1 MSGEIEAAGAAVTAG
16 LVAGA
21 IERGGPAGEHVH
33 GACPNCGAELHG
45 EFCSAC
51 GQPAHLHRTLGHMI
65 EEFLHGILHFDT
77 RAWRTLPLLVF
88 RPGTLTREY
97 IHGKR
102 ARYISPLAMFLLLI
116 FTMFAVFAF
125 AGGASIGVTREA
137 SVETSEAPVTP
148 EAAAAPET
156 AVARD
161 ARQPKVDP
169 EKGDIFQQIRAAYE
183 DGDLKVDTG
192 VEFLDEKI
200 KHKLENPELAFYKI
214 QNAAYKFAFLL
225 VPISLPF
232 LWLLFCWKRG
242 LTLFDH
248 TVYILYSLSYVSL
261 LFIVISLLSAW
272 PGVFGFSMPWLLL
285 SIPVHAYFQM
295 KGGYS
300 LGWFSALWRT
310 PVLMLFATIGLAFFL
325 IAIILLGLT
334 G

>member
-21 IERGGPAGEHVH
+21 IEKGAATGEHVH
-33 GACPNCGAELHG
+33 GACPNCEAQLHG

-102 ARYISPLAMFLLLI
+102 ARYISPLAMFLLVV

-125 AGGASIGVTREA
+125 VGGATIGTGAPVDISLSPSATEITDPATGEKHAYQVNPKGDVYAQIREA
-137 SVETSEAPVTP
+137 YE
-148 EAAAAPET
+148 
-156 AVARD
+156 R
-161 ARQPKVDP
+161 
-169 EKGDIFQQIRAAYE
+169 GDI
-183 DGDLKVDTG
+183 KVNSGWD
-192 VEFLDEKI
+192 FLDKKI
-200 KHKLENPELAFYKI
+200 KHKMENPELALYKI

-225 VPISLPF
+225 VPISLP
-232 LWLLFCWKRG
+232 LVWLLFFWKRG

-261 LFIVISLLSAW
+261 LFIAMSLLSGWAT
-272 PGVFGFSMPWLLL
+272 GFEFLMPWLLL
-285 SIPVHAYFQM
+285 SIPVHAFFQM

-310 PVLMLFATIGLAFFL
+310 PVLMVFAVLGLSFFL
-325 IAIILLGLT
+325 VAIILLGVT